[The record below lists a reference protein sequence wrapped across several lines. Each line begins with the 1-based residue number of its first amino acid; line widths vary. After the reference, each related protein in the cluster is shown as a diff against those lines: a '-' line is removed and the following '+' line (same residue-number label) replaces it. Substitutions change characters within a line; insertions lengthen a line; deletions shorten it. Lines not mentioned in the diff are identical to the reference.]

1 MPLKMNIKRTLNF
14 KLEQRKKNGI
24 PVTDNVPIRMRLT
37 FGGNRIEFTTGFRV
51 DASKWDESE
60 QKVKKSTTN
69 RQRQTASEINAAL
82 ANYVMVVQ
90 EMFKEYEVENRMPSV
105 EEVKEDFTIRTSPH
119 KIEKKK
125 VQETVEDTQTSRI
138 ALDVYDEFVKE
149 MGVKNNWSKASYT
162 KFNSVKNHL
171 QEFRAKATLDYY
183 DEAGLTKYVKFL
195 METKQMRN
203 STIENQV
210 DFIRMFLR
218 WCHQKGFLANKD
230 FEMFRPKLKSPQ
242 RKIIFLTPQ
251 ELKQLRDVKIPP
263 AKQYLERIRDV
274 FLFMCFT
281 GLRHSDTYNLRRS
294 DIKEDH
300 IEITTIKTTDSL
312 IIDLNEHSRAILAKY
327 EDVPFPNN
335 KALPVIS
342 NQKMNDYVKELAK
355 LAEINEPVRMT
366 HFVGHTR
373 VDEVFPKHELIGTHA
388 GRRTFVCNAL
398 ALGIPAHVVMKWT
411 GHSDYKAMKPYI
423 DIADSIRAKSM
434 EKFNQLDAL
443 LS

>member
-1 MPLKMNIKRTLNF
+1 MNIKRTLNF
-14 KLEQRKKNGI
+14 KLEQRKKNG
-24 PVTDNVPIRMRLT
+24 VTVTENVPIRLRLT
-37 FGGNRIEFTTGFRV
+37 FGGNRIELSTGFRV
-51 DASKWDESE
+51 DASKWDEAE

-69 RQRQTASEINAAL
+69 RQKQTASEINAAL
-82 ANYVMVVQ
+82 AEYTMTIQNI
-90 EMFKEYEVENRMPSV
+90 FKEFEVANYMPTA
-105 EEVKEDFTIRTSPH
+105 EEVKDAFIAKTAPH
-119 KIEKKK
+119 KVEKKEAKETSEPETIIYK
-125 VQETVEDTQTSRI
+125 V
-138 ALDVYDEFVKE
+138 LDIYDEFVKE

-171 QEFRAKATLDYY
+171 RDFKADATLDYFNE
-183 DEAGLTKYVKFL
+183 DGLTKYVDFL
-195 METKQMRN
+195 MNIRKMRN

-218 WCHQKGFLANKD
+218 WSHLKGYHTDNS

-242 RKIIFLTPQ
+242 RKIIFLTPH
-251 ELKQLRDVKIPP
+251 ELKQLRDMNIPP
-263 AKQYLERIRDV
+263 AKQYLERVRDV

-281 GLRHSDTYNLRRS
+281 GLRHSDTFNLRRS
-294 DIKEDH
+294 DIKKDT

-312 IIDLNEHSRAILAKY
+312 IIELNGQSRSILEKY
-327 EDVPFPNN
+327 EDTPFKDN

-342 NQKMNDYVKELAK
+342 NQRMNDYLKELCK

-373 VDEVFPKHELIGTHA
+373 IDEVLPKYELIGTHV

-423 DIADSIRAKSM
+423 DIADSIKAKSM
-434 EKFNQLDAL
+434 ERFDKFDVL